1 MVSIH
6 TSSPF
11 SIPATDC
18 GRFVAAAGEFL
29 KNTVKTAGFTGII
42 VALSGGV
49 DSATTLSLCVDAMGR
64 NCVYALL
71 LPYGETYP
79 QGYRDAYAFAQYKG
93 LSEDHIISHNIK
105 PIVDQFVIPHS
116 SRSKMRIANIMA
128 RVRMIVLYDVAKS
141 IHALVAGT
149 ENKSEYLL
157 GYFTRY
163 GDEASDIELIRSLY
177 KTQIYQLAGHL
188 GVSHEIC
195 SAAPTAGLWSGQT
208 DEGELGFSYET
219 ADAILYLLSEKKLSE
234 EKIISYGFDRTRVQ
248 AVLARMRTNAFK
260 HHVPYVF
267 KGLNETL

>member
-6 TSSPF
+6 TSLPF
-11 SIPATDC
+11 SIPALDC
-18 GRFVAAAGEFL
+18 ERFVMASGEFL
-29 KNTVKTAGFTGII
+29 KNTLRTAGFMRII

-49 DSATTLSLCVDAMGR
+49 DSATTLSLCVDAVGSK
-64 NCVYALL
+64 CVYALL
-71 LPYGETYP
+71 LPYGNTYP
-79 QGYRDAYAFAQYKG
+79 QAYTDAYAFAMYKG
-93 LSEDHIISHNIK
+93 LPKDHIITHNIK
-105 PIVDQFVIPHS
+105 PIVDRFDVFQSPLSTV
-116 SRSKMRIANIMA
+116 RTANIMA
-128 RVRMIVLYDVAKS
+128 RVRMILLYDRART
-141 IHALVAGT
+141 INALVVGT

-177 KTQIYQLAGHL
+177 KIQIYQLAGHL
-188 GVSHEIC
+188 DISDEIC

-208 DEGELGFSYET
+208 DEGELGFSYES
-219 ADAILYLLSEKKLSE
+219 ADAILYLFSEKKLSE
-234 EKIISYGFDRTRVQ
+234 EKITSHGFDRTLVQ